1 MISLKLSIQLSYA
14 RQIHPAPIKF
24 SSFCYLSWM
33 FFYVICFQFHITCHA
48 CEYVL
53 TNGISV
59 RTSILLLSLQITP
72 GNKCSGLS
80 AWWLQPQFSSEVC
93 VGVYGL
99 TYSLIASEVC
109 VGVYGLTYSLIA
121 PEVCVGVY
129 GLTYSLIAPEVC
141 VGVYG
146 LTYSLITPESCTL
159 YKIYNLPFVP
169 VHFSCSWLQWN
180 SSVDSNHGSEPENV
194 Q

>member
-1 MISLKLSIQLSYA
+1 MQERFTR
-14 RQIHPAPIKF
+14 RQQNF

-33 FFYVICFQFHITCHA
+33 FFYVICFQFQITCHA

-59 RTSILLLSLQITP
+59 RTFILLLSLQITP

-99 TYSLIASEVC
+99 THSLIAS
-109 VGVYGLTYSLIA
+109 
-121 PEVCVGVY
+121 
-129 GLTYSLIAPEVC
+129 
-141 VGVYG
+141 
-146 LTYSLITPESCTL
+146 ESCTL

-180 SSVDSNHGSEPENV
+180 SSVIQTMDQSLKTYNNDTQMNALKVLVTIIDALRHFYTE
-194 Q
+194 